1 VASHLY
7 RTTRP
12 LYLQVWQCLQ
22 QLGAAT
28 IGSPT
33 TAGCAAHADTRD
45 TRAARR
51 CHDALNRCCG

>member
-1 VASHLY
+1 MASGRY

-12 LYLQVWQCLQ
+12 LYRQVWQCLQ

-33 TAGCAAHADTRD
+33 TAILIACT
-45 TRAARR
+45 
-51 CHDALNRCCG
+51 